1 MRQSLRPHNLR
12 LTVCLFALFL
22 GPIRFATV
30 RAQAP
35 PYTWAAGVG
44 TTTLGQVGTAD
55 RHDCDITTIAV
66 TSAGQTY
73 VTGSFKRSVEF
84 DPTTLVSAGKQ
95 DVFLAKLDANGQ
107 AQWAVRA
114 GDRGDDA
121 GFSVAVDAAD
131 NAYVAGYF
139 GYSAT
144 FGPFMLT
151 SRSAF

>member
-12 LTVCLFALFL
+12 RTVCLFALFL
-22 GPIRFATV
+22 GPIRFAAV

-55 RHDCDITTIAV
+55 RHDCDITTMAV

-84 DPTTLVSAGKQ
+84 GPTTLVSAGEQ
-95 DVFLAKLDANGQ
+95 DVFLAKLDANG
-107 AQWAVRA
+107 RA
-114 GDRGDDA
+114 
-121 GFSVAVDAAD
+121 
-131 NAYVAGYF
+131 
-139 GYSAT
+139 
-144 FGPFMLT
+144 
-151 SRSAF
+151 